1 MLAPPDVEA
10 YLVAQFNS
18 FCSIAGA
25 ARQSGV
31 TAQCE
36 LSGAQ
41 FNKLFRDCKVRG
53 NDTTLHQFA
62 PHCTTL
68 HQLHHFAP
76 LWTTFLKPLRAHSS
90 PSTNELATALPRA
103 DTTDDR

>member
-62 PHCTTL
+62 PGAPGAPRCTSLHHIAPVAPRCTTL
-68 HQLHHFAP
+68 HHFGP
-76 LWTTFLKPLRAHSS
+76 LF
-90 PSTNELATALPRA
+90 
-103 DTTDDR
+103 